1 MPIVSILILGG
12 VIVAVLVIGGIII
25 TSSSERTLVEE
36 RLGRYLEDEA
46 AEKQKGEDRG
56 GPISEQ
62 VNKIVAR
69 SSVGEG
75 LARSLARADL
85 KFKPGEFIA
94 LIVIVVITAG
104 GTLWYIGGRNIV
116 SLLIGVVAGLVL
128 PMLYLRREQN
138 RRLIK
143 FGDQLPDMINLMV
156 NGLRAGYSTMQ
167 ALESVSK
174 EMPSPLNDEFRRVV
188 QEMQLGVPME
198 RALDN
203 LLRRVPSPDLDF
215 IITAINVQ
223 REVGGNLAEILD
235 NISHTIRERIRIK
248 GEIRVLTTQVVTS
261 ARILT
266 LLPFFLAIALWFVN
280 REYMMEFFDN
290 PLCGGI
296 AIGTAL
302 LMIAIGSFV
311 MNRIAKI
318 EV

>member
-1 MPIVSILILGG
+1 VITVTTLGG
-12 VIVAVLVIGGIII
+12 L
-25 TSSSERTLVEE
+25 
-36 RLGRYLEDEA
+36 
-46 AEKQKGEDRG
+46 
-56 GPISEQ
+56 
-62 VNKIVAR
+62 
-69 SSVGEG
+69 
-75 LARSLARADL
+75 
-85 KFKPGEFIA
+85 
-94 LIVIVVITAG
+94 
-104 GTLWYIGGRNIV
+104 LWYIGGQNFV
-116 SLLIGVVAGLVL
+116 SLIIGAAAGLAL
-128 PMLYLRREQN
+128 PLIYLRREQN
-138 RRLIK
+138 RRLIR

-174 EMPSPLNDEFRRVV
+174 EMPSPLNEEFRRVV

-266 LLPFFLAIALWFVN
+266 LLPFMLAIALWFVN
-280 REYMMEFFDN
+280 REYMLEFFSN
-290 PLCGGI
+290 PTCGAI

>member
-1 MPIVSILILGG
+1 MPIVSILVILG
-12 VIVAVLVIGGIII
+12 VVVAVLVIGGVII
-25 TSSSERTLVEE
+25 TSGSERSLVEE
-36 RLGRYLEDEA
+36 RLGRYLEEEEPD
-46 AEKQKGEDRG
+46 KGKGGERG
-56 GPISEQ
+56 GALTDQ
-62 VNKIVAR
+62 VNRMVA
-69 SSVGEG
+69 SSSFGEQ
-75 LARSLARADL
+75 LSRSLARADL
-85 KFKPGEFIA
+85 KFKPGEFVALIAIMVIA
-94 LIVIVVITAG
+94 LG
-104 GTLWYIGGRNIV
+104 GILWFIGGRNII
-116 SLLIGVVAGLVL
+116 SLLIGVAAGIVL
-128 PMLYLRREQN
+128 PMLYLRREQS

-167 ALESVSK
+167 ALESVSR

-188 QEMQLGVPME
+188 QEMQLGVTME

-203 LLRRVPSPDLDF
+203 LLRRVPSADLDF

-261 ARILT
+261 GRILT
-266 LLPFFLAIALWFVN
+266 MIPFFLALALWFVN
-280 REYMMEFFDN
+280 REYMMEFAKD

-296 AIGTAL
+296 AIGLAL
-302 LMIAIGSFV
+302 VMIAVGSFV
-311 MNRIAKI
+311 MNKIAKI

>member
-1 MPIVSILILGG
+1 MPIASIL
-12 VIVAVLVIGGIII
+12 VIMVVVVAILVIGGMIV
-25 TSSSERTLVEE
+25 TSGSERSLVEE
-36 RLGRYLEDEA
+36 RLGRYLEEEEA
-46 AEKQKGEDRG
+46 DKGKGGERG
-56 GPISEQ
+56 GALTDR
-62 VNKIVAR
+62 VNRMVA
-69 SSVGEG
+69 SSSIGDQ
-75 LARSLARADL
+75 LSRNLARADL
-85 KFKPGEFIA
+85 KFKPGEFVA
-94 LIVIVVITAG
+94 LIVIMVIALG
-104 GTLWYIGGRNIV
+104 GILWFIGGRNII
-116 SLLIGVVAGLVL
+116 SLVIGVAAGIIL
-128 PMLYLRREQN
+128 PILYLRREQS

-167 ALESVSK
+167 SLESISR

-188 QEMQLGVPME
+188 QEMQLGVTME

-261 ARILT
+261 GRILT
-266 LLPFFLAIALWFVN
+266 MIPFFLALALWFVN
-280 REYMMEFFDN
+280 REYMMEFAKD

-296 AIGTAL
+296 ALSLAL
-302 LMIAIGSFV
+302 VMIAVGSFI
-311 MNRIAKI
+311 MNKIAKI

>member
-1 MPIVSILILGG
+1 
-12 VIVAVLVIGGIII
+12 
-25 TSSSERTLVEE
+25 
-36 RLGRYLEDEA
+36 
-46 AEKQKGEDRG
+46 
-56 GPISEQ
+56 
-62 VNKIVAR
+62 
-69 SSVGEG
+69 
-75 LARSLARADL
+75 
-85 KFKPGEFIA
+85 
-94 LIVIVVITAG
+94 
-104 GTLWYIGGRNIV
+104 
-116 SLLIGVVAGLVL
+116 
-128 PMLYLRREQN
+128 
-138 RRLIK
+138 
-143 FGDQLPDMINLMV
+143 MINLMV

-174 EMPSPLNDEFRRVV
+174 EMPSPLNEEFRRVV

-266 LLPFFLAIALWFVN
+266 LLPFMLAIALWFVN
-280 REYMMEFFDN
+280 REYMLEFFSN
-290 PLCGGI
+290 PTCGAI